1 MSTGAAVVQIGAEPD
16 REEAARYIAALAG
29 SADAVVTFQTFDD
42 LKNRKDWKL
51 ARILHGTLTEHLAQ
65 LRHLNAQG
73 AGVYV
78 MVNEGDGNG
87 RGEENVTALRAVFVD
102 DDKGQ
107 LDPATLAVPPSTVVR
122 SSPGKLHAYWNL
134 RPGEPRDAFTPTQ
147 EALATKLGTDR
158 IIDLPRVLRVP
169 GFYHRKDPA
178 HPFLVELVSTSTATY
193 SIAEVRA
200 GFQLD
205 QVKKPEAPRPASTP
219 ATTGRMESAF
229 DRYNRE
235 RYSGWPASGSGTCPD
250 CGDAGAWG
258 LIPDSDPPTWSC
270 FNPDPHRIG
279 KWDPAKA
286 CWKGRQVDLDADMA
300 GMTPLDLLHR
310 EGFWQRAATLPRA
323 APAPEAPSEET
334 TAADP
339 GHARRKLLSDSIL
352 IFTPDDLTSPPP
364 VQQFILYPYIPAG
377 TVTTLA
383 GPGGS
388 SKTTLLT
395 YLAVCRALGIPFF
408 GQALPTRGRT
418 AIFTTEDGKNDYH
431 RKLSAL
437 RHELGDLFDPEAVSR
452 NVALFD
458 LPGVPVRLV
467 ESNRGNFCPTALADD
482 LAAVV
487 VERLPGTD
495 LIIMETV
502 SRLAGGM
509 ETNESLSILVEA
521 AQRLCKLARCA
532 VLLVAHVSQEAGR
545 QGFTDAYTARGGSA
559 LGDNGRSTI
568 ILTGLNENNRKLY
581 APDADLKKE
590 DFKRLLVLA
599 HPKCNYAPTADP
611 ILLQRV
617 QTPFG
622 PVLSP
627 ATLRAKNVDPAEQA
641 NRLREV
647 IATLTTKGS
656 RRPRRSSA
664 GTRRR
669 LASPR
674 RSSPGYWT
682 RPLPKASS
690 GSPRR
695 RARAAATPSRW
706 SGEPAREVARD
717 RRGQFAAPRPPNLLS
732 RRGCRPP
739 PRRVGRTFRREA
751 CATLLL
757 WLASSYSCPGC
768 ATHRCATSLRH
779 FSRGDTMTDYADPF
793 DDPRTWSRLGDGT
806 PEGFRT
812 YRIRSITPAPPGAVS
827 VFVWE
832 EEITVAPVKYLAL
845 CDVAWIETNGRH
857 ETVVEVDRQVLS
869 QSFSPDSSDDPDRAS
884 TCFLATAPTE
894 AIGREWATEAITRRK
909 KFAANEAARK
919 AATP

>member
-1 MSTGAAVVQIGAEPD
+1 M
-16 REEAARYIAALAG
+16 
-29 SADAVVTFQTFDD
+29 
-42 LKNRKDWKL
+42 
-51 ARILHGTLTEHLAQ
+51 
-65 LRHLNAQG
+65 
-73 AGVYV
+73 
-78 MVNEGDGNG
+78 
-87 RGEENVTALRAVFVD
+87 
-102 DDKGQ
+102 
-107 LDPATLAVPPSTVVR
+107 
-122 SSPGKLHAYWNL
+122 
-134 RPGEPRDAFTPTQ
+134 
-147 EALATKLGTDR
+147 
-158 IIDLPRVLRVP
+158 
-169 GFYHRKDPA
+169 
-178 HPFLVELVSTSTATY
+178 
-193 SIAEVRA
+193 
-200 GFQLD
+200 
-205 QVKKPEAPRPASTP
+205 KKPEAPRPASAPSTP
-219 ATTGRMESAF
+219 GRMESAF
-229 DRYNRE
+229 DRYNRD
-235 RYSGWPASGSGTCPD
+235 RYAGWPASGTGTCPD

-258 LIPDSDPPTWSC
+258 LVPDSDPPTWSC

-279 KWDPAKA
+279 KWNPGKG
-286 CWKGRQVDLDADMA
+286 CWTGRQVDLDSDMA

-310 EGFWQRAATLPRA
+310 EGFWQRAAPPPRA
-323 APAPEAPSEET
+323 APAPGAPPPPEAPSEENA
-334 TAADP
+334 AADP
-339 GHARRKLLSDSIL
+339 GHARRKQLSDSIL

-431 RKLSAL
+431 RKLAAL

-487 VERLPGTD
+487 LERLPGTD
-495 LIIMETV
+495 LIVMETV

-611 ILLQRV
+611 ILLQRA

-622 PVLSP
+622 PVLAP
-627 ATLRAKNVDPAEQA
+627 ATLRPKNVDPAEQA

-647 IATLTTKGS
+647 VTTLT
-656 RRPRRSSA
+656 A
-664 GTRRR
+664 
-669 LASPR
+669 
-674 RSSPGYWT
+674 
-682 RPLPKASS
+682 KAI
-690 GSPRR
+690 P
-695 RARAAATPSRW
+695 
-706 SGEPAREVARD
+706 
-717 RRGQFAAPRPPNLLS
+717 
-732 RRGCRPP
+732 
-739 PRRVGRTFRREA
+739 
-751 CATLLL
+751 
-757 WLASSYSCPGC
+757 
-768 ATHRCATSLRH
+768 
-779 FSRGDTMTDYADPF
+779 
-793 DDPRTWSRLGDGT
+793 
-806 PEGFRT
+806 
-812 YRIRSITPAPPGAVS
+812 
-827 VFVWE
+827 
-832 EEITVAPVKYLAL
+832 
-845 CDVAWIETNGRH
+845 
-857 ETVVEVDRQVLS
+857 
-869 QSFSPDSSDDPDRAS
+869 
-884 TCFLATAPTE
+884 
-894 AIGREWATEAITRRK
+894 ATEK
-909 KFAANEAARK
+909 KLRGYAAEIGVAEKKLPRLLDEAVADGLIRQSEK
-919 AATP
+919 KGQGGGYPYEVVP